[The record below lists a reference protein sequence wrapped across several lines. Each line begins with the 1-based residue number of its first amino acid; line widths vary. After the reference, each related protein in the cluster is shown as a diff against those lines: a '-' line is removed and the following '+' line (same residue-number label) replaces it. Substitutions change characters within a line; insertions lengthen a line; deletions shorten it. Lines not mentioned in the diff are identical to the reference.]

1 MASLYLASKVEEVQ
15 KRARD
20 VINVFNHIEQ
30 IETKKKVEPLS
41 LGSEVCLFFHSIF
54 SLSLLFLETH
64 CLVG

>member
-30 IETKKKVEPLS
+30 LETKKKVEPLS
-41 LGSEVCLFFHSIF
+41 LGSEVCSFFFIQFF
-54 SLSLLFLETH
+54 SLSLLFSKLT
-64 CLVG
+64 V